1 VEAHG
6 GLCLRRRARTG
17 KRARKASLP
26 VGEALIDAGLARY
39 EPSAAARSCRA
50 SLLAA
55 EAGARAAGLG
65 LWADPYYAVIVAADR
80 PSFAETFAEKTGT
93 AVIVEGRITSIA
105 DQRPHIMLYFGP
117 RQGWDFSVT
126 VLPRNSKAFERLMRP
141 WRV

>member
-1 VEAHG
+1 
-6 GLCLRRRARTG
+6 
-17 KRARKASLP
+17 

-93 AVIVEGRITSIA
+93 AVIVTAVIVEGRITSIA
-105 DQRPHIMLYFGP
+105 DQRPRIMLYFGP
-117 RQGWDFSVT
+117 RQGRDFSVT
-126 VLPRNSKAFERLMRP
+126 VLPP
-141 WRV
+141 